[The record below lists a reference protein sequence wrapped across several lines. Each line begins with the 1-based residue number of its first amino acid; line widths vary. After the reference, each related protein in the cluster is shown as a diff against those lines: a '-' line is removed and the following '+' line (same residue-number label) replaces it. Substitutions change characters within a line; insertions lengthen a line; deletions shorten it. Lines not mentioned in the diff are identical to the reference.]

1 MTTLYPHAAIAL
13 LALAAPVLAQKPS
26 GKPEAQKRSACQLV
40 SLEEITKLTGK
51 GPLEIN
57 PSASGPDG
65 ATDYCSRRVK
75 GSEATV
81 IEMGIENLDVP
92 DLAEQVAGRQSTDVR
107 VAAKFK
113 LRKIQAFSDPPEPA
127 AVPGLGDEALYRDF
141 QRAKGG
147 ALLVRRGS
155 RLFSC
160 SGGVSKDAYIGLAKL
175 ILQRW

>member
-1 MTTLYPHAAIAL
+1 MTTLYPHAVIAL
-13 LALAAPVLAQKPS
+13 LALAVPVLAQKPNA
-26 GKPEAQKRSACQLV
+26 KPEAQKRSACQLV
-40 SLEEITKLTGK
+40 SLDEITKLTGRS
-51 GPLEIN
+51 PVEIN

-65 ATDYCSRRVK
+65 ASDYCSWRIK
-75 GSEATV
+75 GTEDTV

-92 DLAEQVAGRQSTDVR
+92 DLAEQVTGRRPSDVR
-107 VAAKFK
+107 IAAKFK
-113 LRKIQAFSDPPEPA
+113 IRKIQAFSDPPEPA

-160 SGGVSKDAYIGLAKL
+160 SGSQSKDAYIGLAKL
-175 ILQRW
+175 VLQRW